1 MTLSTDL
8 ANEPQSRSQQVPC
21 TQNNPYT
28 FSPVT
33 VTDSLGVVV
42 LGVLATIL
50 TLALARSEARNREL
64 VRQLAQPR

>member
-33 VTDSLGVVV
+33 VTDVLPIGVSVP
-42 LGVLATIL
+42 L
-50 TLALARSEARNREL
+50 TW
-64 VRQLAQPR
+64 